1 MKVLIKTVELSKH
14 YKKAIALNN
23 VSVTIPEGA
32 IYGLVGNNGAGKTTL
47 MRLLANLQ
55 QPTVGHIDMDS
66 SLRIGAL
73 IEYPALY
80 PLMSASGNLIYQLRL
95 KGYARKE
102 AKTRA
107 ADLLELVH
115 LENNRKRVMHYS
127 LGMKQRLALALA
139 LVGEPDFLILD
150 EPMNGL
156 DPEGIQSMRHLLRR
170 LNEEYGVTILISSHI
185 LGELQKVATHYGFLK
200 NGSLIKEISTVDIH
214 TNDLEQFY
222 FQNYLS

>member
-1 MKVLIKTVELSKH
+1 MKALIKTVELSKH

-55 QPTVGHIDMDS
+55 QPTGGHIDMDTG
-66 SLRIGAL
+66 LKIGAL

-80 PLMSASGNLIYQLRL
+80 PLMSARGNLIYQLRL
-95 KGYARKE
+95 KGYTRKE
-102 AKTRA
+102 AKTTA
-107 ADLLELVH
+107 ADLLALVC

-156 DPEGIQSMRHLLRR
+156 DKAGVESMRELFLKLRDQ
-170 LNEEYGVTILISSHI
+170 GKTILLASHNEDDIHI
-185 LGELQKVATHYGFLK
+185 LCDEIHRLDG
-200 NGSLIKEISTVDIH
+200 GSIME
-214 TNDLEQFY
+214 
-222 FQNYLS
+222 

>member
-1 MKVLIKTVELSKH
+1 MKALIKTVELSKH

-55 QPTVGHIDMDS
+55 QPTGGHIDMDTG
-66 SLRIGAL
+66 LKIGAL

-80 PLMSASGNLIYQLRL
+80 PLMSARGNLIYQLRL
-95 KGYARKE
+95 KGYTRKE
-102 AKTRA
+102 AKTTD
-107 ADLLELVH
+107 ADLLALVC

-139 LVGEPDFLILD
+139 LVGEPDFLIFD

-156 DPEGIQSMRHLLRR
+156 DPEGTQRMRHLLRR
-170 LNEEYGVTILISSHI
+170 LNEEYGVTILISRHI

-200 NGSLIKEISTVDIH
+200 SGNLLKEISAADIH

>member
-1 MKVLIKTVELSKH
+1 MKALVKTIELSKQ
-14 YKKAIALNN
+14 YKNVIALNN
-23 VSVTIPEGA
+23 ISITIPEGA

-55 QPTVGHIDMDS
+55 QPTAGLIETDKA
-66 SLRIGAL
+66 LQIGAL

-80 PLMSASGNLIYQLRL
+80 PLMSARGNLIYQLRL
-95 KGYARKE
+95 NGYTCKE
-102 AKTRA
+102 AKA
-107 ADLLELVH
+107 EVSKLLELVQ
-115 LENNRKRVMHYS
+115 LQDTRKRVMHYS

-139 LVGEPDFLILD
+139 LVGEPDLLILD

-156 DPEGIQSMRHLLRR
+156 DPEGIQNMRNLLRR

-200 NGSLIKEISTVDIH
+200 NGNLIKEIPATAIH
-214 TNDLEQFY
+214 TTDLEQFY

>member
-1 MKVLIKTVELSKH
+1 MKALIKTVELSKH

-55 QPTVGHIDMDS
+55 QPTGGHIDMDTG
-66 SLRIGAL
+66 LKIGAL

-80 PLMSASGNLIYQLRL
+80 PLMSARGNLIYQLRL
-95 KGYARKE
+95 KGYTRKE
-102 AKTRA
+102 AKTTA
-107 ADLLELVH
+107 TDLLALVC

-200 NGSLIKEISTVDIH
+200 NGSLLKEISAADIH

>member
-1 MKVLIKTVELSKH
+1 MKALIKTVELSKH

-55 QPTVGHIDMDS
+55 QPTGGHIDMDTD
-66 SLRIGAL
+66 LKIGAL

-80 PLMSASGNLIYQLRL
+80 PLMSARGNLIYQLRL
-95 KGYARKE
+95 KGYTRKE
-102 AKTRA
+102 AKTTA
-107 ADLLELVH
+107 ADLLALVC

-200 NGSLIKEISTVDIH
+200 NGSLLKEISSADIH